1 MTEKYINIS
10 LKEIEKLNPDE
21 KNQLLGNLRDKVDIT
36 DAEIAE
42 LLIERIK
49 LSVQI
54 GLIKKSLGVSTFD
67 ANREN
72 EIEENLNKISEKTDI
87 KKSLKRIYER
97 IIDES
102 RAIQRERKR

>member
-1 MTEKYINIS
+1 LTEKYINIS
-10 LKEIEKLNPDE
+10 LKEIEKLDPDE
-21 KNQLLGNLRDKVDIT
+21 KNQLLDNLRDKVDKT

-54 GLIKKSLGVSTFD
+54 GVIKKSLGVYTYD
-67 ANREN
+67 ARREN
-72 EIEENLNKISEKTDI
+72 EIEENLNKLSEKTDI